1 MDFVKFMV
9 LKLNHLKTLAL
20 GYYFIFVLTFTGL
33 YTLYSWTAINTAQ
46 NNQVGHWSPQYTCL
60 SHRMPVVSADIH
72 TVY

>member
-33 YTLYSWTAINTAQ
+33 YTLYS
-46 NNQVGHWSPQYTCL
+46 
-60 SHRMPVVSADIH
+60 
-72 TVY
+72 